1 MIFVTISAEE
11 IYDDGPLYAAAKK
24 VYPQRVWGTF
34 RRIKWIVLWIALG
47 VYYLLPFVRWN
58 RGPNA
63 PSQAV
68 LIDFAHSRFYA
79 FFIELWPQEVYY
91 FTGLLI
97 LAALI
102 LFLSNALFGRVW
114 CGYACPQ
121 TVWTDLFFWVE
132 RRIEGDRRDRIK
144 LDAEPWTS
152 DKIVKRVS
160 KHAAWLV
167 IALFTGGAAMLYFAD
182 APTLLR
188 QFFTLQA
195 PPVAY
200 LWAGILTFTTY
211 ALAGHMREQVCLYMC
226 PWPRIQAALTD
237 PDALNVTYR
246 VDRGE
251 PRMSVKD
258 AARARAHLEP
268 AGDCVD
274 CLQCVHVCP
283 TGIDI
288 RQGPQLGCIQCGL
301 CIDACDTVMEKIHR
315 PTRLIAYDT
324 DENRERRKRGEKDVY
339 HLIRPR
345 TIMYAALIA
354 LTGAVMLYALLTR
367 TNSHLSVLHV
377 RAPLYT
383 QTAEGGIRNG
393 YTLRFSN
400 KLSEPTEFAL
410 EVAGRQGRDGFERRR
425 QAAAGRA
432 PVRARRSRRD
442 AGGSGLCHD
451 AGGREPRRLDAR
463 HLHGDGLEDRREE
476 RRRRPFLRAVSRGPR
491 PRASPPRK
499 RGSSRR
505 QQSPFRAKGAR
516 RRRGCP
522 LSRA

>member
-1 MIFVTISAEE
+1 MTISAEE
-11 IYDDGPLYAAAKK
+11 VYDDGPLYEAAKK
-24 VYPQRVWGTF
+24 VYPQKIWGTY

-47 VYYLLPFVRWN
+47 VYYILPFIRWN

-68 LIDFAHSRFYA
+68 LIDIPHSRFYA

-132 RRIEGDRRDRIK
+132 RVIEGDRRDRMK
-144 LDAEPWTS
+144 LDAAPWTS
-152 DKIVKRVS
+152 DKIIKRVA

-167 IALFTGGAAMLYFAD
+167 IALLTGGAAMLYFVD
-182 APTLLR
+182 APTLISE
-188 QFFTLQA
+188 FVTFQA
-195 PPVAY
+195 PFVAY

-211 ALAGHMREQVCLYMC
+211 SLAGHLREQVCLYMC

-237 PDALNVTYR
+237 NDALNVTYR
-246 VDRGE
+246 FDRGE

-258 AARARAHLEP
+258 AAKAHAHGEA
-268 AGDCVD
+268 AGDCID
-274 CLQCVHVCP
+274 CLQCVAVCP
-283 TGIDI
+283 TGVDI
-288 RQGPQLGCIQCGL
+288 RKGSQLGCIQCGL
-301 CIDACDTVMEKIHR
+301 CIDACDAVMTKVHR

-324 DENRERRKRGEKDVY
+324 DENRERRKKGEANVY
-339 HLIRPR
+339 RLIRPR
-345 TIMYAALIA
+345 TILYVAAIA
-354 LTGAVMLYALLTR
+354 LTGGVMLYALLTR

-377 RAPLYT
+377 RAPLFT

-400 KLSEPTEFAL
+400 KLSEAEDFTLDVSGLKGAAMTSAMAKPLDGGRLTVRVDPDSTL
-410 EVAGRQGRDGFERRR
+410 EVPVYVTTAPDVTPGKSSALTFTATDAKTGERS
-425 QAAAGRA
+425 
-432 PVRARRSRRD
+432 VVVD
-442 AGGSGLCHD
+442 N
-451 AGGREPRRLDAR
+451 
-463 HLHGDGLEDRREE
+463 
-476 RRRRPFLRAVSRGPR
+476 FFGP
-491 PRASPPRK
+491 
-499 RGSSRR
+499 
-505 QQSPFRAKGAR
+505 
-516 RRRGCP
+516 
-522 LSRA
+522 